1 MRVEASPVVVID
13 GMRERER
20 GKLFI
25 KQQNADFKISA
36 IDSHG
41 RLYALK
47 QHLRN

>member
-1 MRVEASPVVVID
+1 MWMRVEASPVVVID
-13 GMRERER
+13 GER